1 MALLLLQAQTSSQVP
16 AALGTPLPSPSGCFH
31 KANPGPLPRTDLQ
44 SLCLSIPPP
53 PGPSTPGCGV
63 DAALTLLGRLGPA
76 AVLFL
81 CGFEGPLLTGLP
93 VG

>member
-16 AALGTPLPSPSGCFH
+16 AALGTPLPSPSGCP
-31 KANPGPLPRTDLQ
+31 ANPGPLPRTDLQ